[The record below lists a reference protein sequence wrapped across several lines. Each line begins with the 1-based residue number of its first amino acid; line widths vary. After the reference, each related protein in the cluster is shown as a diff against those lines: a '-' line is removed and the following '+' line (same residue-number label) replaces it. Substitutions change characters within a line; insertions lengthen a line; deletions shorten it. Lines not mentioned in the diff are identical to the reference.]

1 MELHE
6 RTELENKMVQELQH
20 IVDQLHEA
28 RKNGD
33 TYAENYWQEYLW
45 HARVFVKALTRKY
58 VIIEK
63 WKVSLKEVE
72 L

>member
-1 MELHE
+1 MNT
-6 RTELENKMVQELQH
+6 RTELEKKMVEELQY

-33 TYAENYWQEYLW
+33 TYAENYWQDYFY

-63 WKVSLKEVE
+63 WKVSLEDVDF
-72 L
+72 